1 MCFLCAQVAFT
12 TDPKKS
18 RSSPYCTDV
27 AKALN
32 APILHVNGDDV
43 ESVVSTASVLFMLT
57 LLIMFMFAMVDTVS
71 QPCSLIECHVMKH
84 KVRAIPGNCV
94 HRACLISKQHCQHS

>member
-1 MCFLCAQVAFT
+1 MGGLLEMQTELLTALLQVAFT

-32 APILHVNGDDV
+32 APIFHVNGDDV
-43 ESVVSTASVLFMLT
+43 EAVVRGGET
-57 LLIMFMFAMVDTVS
+57 LGGFQWQMALHA
-71 QPCSLIECHVMKH
+71 LHG
-84 KVRAIPGNCV
+84 A
-94 HRACLISKQHCQHS
+94 

>member
-1 MCFLCAQVAFT
+1 MRNSCLLFCGKDQQSLVVQVAFT

-32 APILHVNGDDV
+32 APIFHVNGDDV
-43 ESVVSTASVLFMLT
+43 EAVVCASTASYT
-57 LLIMFMFAMVDTVS
+57 A
-71 QPCSLIECHVMKH
+71 
-84 KVRAIPGNCV
+84 
-94 HRACLISKQHCQHS
+94 

>member
-1 MCFLCAQVAFT
+1 MGCNGSVSSPASGWLLKTQTQVLAALLQVAFT

-32 APILHVNGDDV
+32 APIFHVNGDDV
-43 ESVVSTASVLFMLT
+43 EAVVRVQETLGGVQWQMASHAWQMALHALHG
-57 LLIMFMFAMVDTVS
+57 A
-71 QPCSLIECHVMKH
+71 
-84 KVRAIPGNCV
+84 
-94 HRACLISKQHCQHS
+94 

>member
-1 MCFLCAQVAFT
+1 MVVAADHFNPDVDCYRSVSSPASGWLLKTHTEVLAALLQVAFT

-32 APILHVNGDDV
+32 APIFHVNGDDV
-43 ESVVSTASVLFMLT
+43 EAVVRIAESLGGVLW
-57 LLIMFMFAMVDTVS
+57 
-71 QPCSLIECHVMKH
+71 
-84 KVRAIPGNCV
+84 
-94 HRACLISKQHCQHS
+94 

>member
-1 MCFLCAQVAFT
+1 MRHPTYCQCASFAQVAFT

-43 ESVVSTASVLFMLT
+43 ESVVSTASLFVLT
-57 LLIMFMFAMVDTVS
+57 LLIMFVFAMVDTVS
-71 QPCSLIECHVMKH
+71 QPCTSMEMMWSLW
-84 KVRAIPGNCV
+84 
-94 HRACLISKQHCQHS
+94 

>member
-1 MCFLCAQVAFT
+1 MNCSGPVSSTLSRRLPKTQTEVFAALLQVAFT

-32 APILHVNGDDV
+32 APIFHVNGDDV
-43 ESVVSTASVLFMLT
+43 EAVVSLRGRPEGF
-57 LLIMFMFAMVDTVS
+57 
-71 QPCSLIECHVMKH
+71 
-84 KVRAIPGNCV
+84 
-94 HRACLISKQHCQHS
+94 

>member
-1 MCFLCAQVAFT
+1 MQVAFT

-32 APILHVNGDDV
+32 APIFHVNGDDV
-43 ESVVSTASVLFMLT
+43 EAVVSCCCTLAFASPTIAGKVTSLMHLTTCGISHACFGLT
-57 LLIMFMFAMVDTVS
+57 LEPVPH
-71 QPCSLIECHVMKH
+71 Q
-84 KVRAIPGNCV
+84 
-94 HRACLISKQHCQHS
+94 